1 MKKVKYAVV
10 GAGHLGYIHLLNL
23 KDIPSVEIT
32 GFYEIDKDRK
42 KFVEEKTGIKGY
54 DSFEELLD
62 HCDAI
67 SIVVPTKSHYSV
79 AKSAIKH
86 GIHIFCEKPFMAS
99 IEEAE
104 EIIKLAK
111 EKSVIIQIGHIERFN
126 PALKFLQNEI
136 KNPLFIECHRI
147 SPFNPRGTDVAVIL
161 DLMIHDI
168 DIVLNIVDSDLID
181 IKASGAPI
189 LTNNIDIA
197 NARLEFKNGCIANIT
212 ASRVSNKRLRKLRIF
227 QINQYISINFL
238 QREAELYWISKSI
251 NQDDDIKTLAQIE
264 SDGIQKI
271 LNYKKFSFPEYNPLR
286 EELLSFINSI
296 VNGET
301 PPVTAE
307 EGRNALEIA
316 IIIEEQIKRKLERI
330 L

>member
-271 LNYKKFSFPEYNPLR
+271 LNYKKFSFPEYNPLK